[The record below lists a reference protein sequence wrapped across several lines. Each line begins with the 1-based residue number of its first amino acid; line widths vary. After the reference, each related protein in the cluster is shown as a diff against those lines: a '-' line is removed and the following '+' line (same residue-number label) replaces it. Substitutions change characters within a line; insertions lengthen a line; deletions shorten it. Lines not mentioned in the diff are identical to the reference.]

1 VKRGCQAILLMGCL
15 VAVGSGCAARLG
27 RDYGHVLFNSADYFQ
42 IQIVTPGGAKDQ
54 TIAID
59 NLLLLPAVGDL
70 PEELIDGML
79 LTVWQELQQI
89 IPGSVIMPRERG
101 RFAAYTTTANL
112 LGDDGRPAVQEIIQ
126 IGRVTGSSH
135 VLLPRIR
142 DYRPY
147 HPQRIVMEW
156 MLFDVKRGQMVLL
169 MVGNMD
175 ASEQRVLV
183 AADAYLRQRK
193 AKEYSSSNLDM
204 MLRSPRDFNG
214 FAMAQAV
221 SALKGKLVVASSAS
235 MKPAEF
241 KELHKTDD
249 NYKYLREIK

>member
-1 VKRGCQAILLMGCL
+1 MSRVFQSALLLGYL
-15 VAVGSGCAARLG
+15 AVAGSGCAARQG
-27 RDYGHVLFNSADYFQ
+27 RDYGHVLFNSADFFQ
-42 IQIVTPGGAKDQ
+42 IQLVTPVGVGDSSVV
-54 TIAID
+54 IN

-79 LTVWQELQQI
+79 LTLWQELQQI
-89 IPGSVIMPRERG
+89 IPGAVSMPRERG

-112 LGDDGRPAVQEIIQ
+112 LGDDGRPAVQEIVQ
-126 IGRVTGSSH
+126 LGHLTGSSH
-135 VLLPRIR
+135 VLLPRIM

-156 MLFDVKRGQMVLL
+156 MLFDVRRGQMVLL

-183 AADAYLRQRK
+183 AADTYLRQRK
-193 AKEYSSSNLDM
+193 AREYSSSNLDM

-221 SALKGKLVVASSAS
+221 SALKGKLVVASLN
-235 MKPAEF
+235 PTGF
-241 KELHKTDD
+241 KEVKKTDD
-249 NYKYLREIK
+249 NYNYLREIK